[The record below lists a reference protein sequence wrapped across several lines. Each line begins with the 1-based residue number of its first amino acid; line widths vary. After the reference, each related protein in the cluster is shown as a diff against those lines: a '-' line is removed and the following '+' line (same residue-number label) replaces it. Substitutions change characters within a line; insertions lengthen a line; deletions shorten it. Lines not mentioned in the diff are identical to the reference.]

1 MSTEEPTNTQIVW
14 SPDDLPAAEAEALQA
29 KEQRPKKRVSR
40 AKAVADGGV
49 EGAAPAKKRR
59 TRTVK
64 AKEEAMPVASE
75 GSVPK
80 TESTAPAKSEGA
92 VPMATKPVVQPQPVT
107 GKPEG
112 SVPMATKPVVQP
124 QPVTGKPE
132 GSVPQSEGVAPAKPE
147 GSVPSAAKPMVQPQV
162 ATGSVPKSEGTV
174 PAKPNG
180 SVPAA
185 AAQTA
190 QQGEKLAP
198 EGPQQPLS
206 RRQLRRQQWLANRA
220 QRMGNNGN
228 RGNFNNNGNQAPQG
242 NRRPMGDRPQQQQR
256 FEPQQVQVPRNP
268 DLPEYRLQDI
278 HSWDNG
284 TIVQRMMPDANAED
298 LGAMKR
304 HEIIFAAIRNYLSR
318 GGAVRT
324 SGCLKVE
331 KEGYG
336 FLRSSKTNFLAC
348 PEDVFIPQQ
357 QIRRH
362 SLRTGD
368 IVEGPIRDPRDKDRY
383 FVLGSVV
390 SVNGKTPSEAARI
403 VHFENLTPTFP
414 TRRIVLE
421 TEPGELSTRVVD
433 IFTPIGFGQRGL
445 IVAPPRVGKTVL
457 LQKMANAI
465 TKNHP
470 DAILIVLLIDERPE
484 EVTDMQR
491 NTKAMVLSS
500 TFDEEPQHHVDV
512 ADMVIEMSRRQA
524 ENGKDVV
531 ILLDSITRLA
541 RAYNT
546 VQPHSGKIL
555 TGGVDALALHRPKR
569 FFGAARNI
577 EGGGSLT
584 ILATALIDTGSRMD
598 EVIFEEFK
606 GTGNMELVLDRGL
619 ADRRIFPAIDI
630 EKSGTRKEDL
640 LLAPLE
646 LEKTWALRRV
656 LTDAGPERAMQSVL
670 AGMKKFKSNPEFL
683 LSLDLKNL

>member
-1 MSTEEPTNTQIVW
+1 M
-14 SPDDLPAAEAEALQA
+14 PASAPLAET
-29 KEQRPKKRVSR
+29 VS
-40 AKAVADGGV
+40 G
-49 EGAAPAKKRR
+49 
-59 TRTVK
+59 
-64 AKEEAMPVASE
+64 
-75 GSVPK
+75 
-80 TESTAPAKSEGA
+80 
-92 VPMATKPVVQPQPVT
+92 
-107 GKPEG
+107 
-112 SVPMATKPVVQP
+112 
-124 QPVTGKPE
+124 
-132 GSVPQSEGVAPAKPE
+132 
-147 GSVPSAAKPMVQPQV
+147 
-162 ATGSVPKSEGTV
+162 PKSEASA
-174 PAKPNG
+174 PAAD
-180 SVPAA
+180 AA
-185 AAQTA
+185 AARVPPALSPDPKAESAPTA
-190 QQGEKLAP
+190 SPAPAPGGTRAVASVPPPPDAAPRP

-206 RRQLRRQQWLANRA
+206 KRQLRRQQWLANRA
-220 QRMGNNGN
+220 ARMGNRNGGFT
-228 RGNFNNNGNQAPQG
+228 GNNANNGFNGGAAHPQG
-242 NRRPMGDRPQQQQR
+242 NRRPLDARHQHQQPR
-256 FEPQQVQVPRNP
+256 YEPPPPSVPRNP

-284 TIVQRMMPDANAED
+284 TIVERMMPDANPED

-318 GGAVRT
+318 GGAVAAT
-324 SGCLKVE
+324 GCLKVE

-336 FLRSSKTNFLAC
+336 FLRSAKTNFLAC

-362 SLRTGD
+362 ALRTGD

-383 FVLGSVV
+383 FVLGNVV

-421 TEPGELSTRVVD
+421 TTPTELSMRVVD
-433 IFTPIGFGQRGL
+433 LFTPIGFGQRGL

-465 TKNHP
+465 TRNHP
-470 DAILIVLLIDERPE
+470 EAILIVLLIDERPE

-524 ENGKDVV
+524 ENGKDVI

-619 ADRRIFPAIDI
+619 ADKRIFPAIDI

-656 LTDAGPERAMQSVL
+656 LSDAGPERAMQSVIG
-670 AGMKKFKSNPEFL
+670 GMKKFKSNPEFL
-683 LSLDLKNL
+683 LSLDLKNV

>member
-1 MSTEEPTNTQIVW
+1 MSTEQPVDPQVSW
-14 SPDDLPAAEAEALQA
+14 SPDDLPASAAKALQD
-29 KEQRPKKRVSR
+29 KEEAR
-40 AKAVADGGV
+40 AKRAARKAATALVEPVATEAG
-49 EGAAPAKKRR
+49 EAAPVKKRR
-59 TRTVK
+59 GRPPKK
-64 AKEEAMPVASE
+64 AAVSEASTEAAAPVSPEKPVSSETPAQSVTAS
-75 GSVPK
+75 
-80 TESTAPAKSEGA
+80 APAADVVPNATALQSAPA
-92 VPMATKPVVQPQPVT
+92 VPAPSAPAAVQPQQT
-107 GKPEG
+107 
-112 SVPMATKPVVQP
+112 QP
-124 QPVTGKPE
+124 QI
-132 GSVPQSEGVAPAKPE
+132 Q
-147 GSVPSAAKPMVQPQV
+147 QQ
-162 ATGSVPKSEGTV
+162 ATLP
-174 PAKPNG
+174 
-180 SVPAA
+180 
-185 AAQTA
+185 
-190 QQGEKLAP
+190 P

-206 RRQLRRQQWLANRA
+206 KRQLRRQQWLANRA
-220 QRMGNNGN
+220 ARNGN
-228 RGNFNNNGNQAPQG
+228 RLGNFNGNGNQNGGNGSFQQG
-242 NRRPMGDRPQQQQR
+242 NRRPFEQRHQQDQRHQQQR
-256 FEPQQVQVPRNP
+256 YEPPPPSVPRNP
-268 DLPEYRLQDI
+268 DLPEFRLQDI
-278 HSWDNG
+278 HTWDNG
-284 TIVQRMMPDANAED
+284 TIVERMMPDANAED

-304 HEIIFAAIRNYLSR
+304 HEIIFAAIRNYLNR
-318 GGAVRT
+318 GGAVT
-324 SGCLKVE
+324 ATGCLKVE

-336 FLRSSKTNFLAC
+336 FLRSAKTNFLAC

-362 SLRTGD
+362 ALRTGD

-383 FVLGSVV
+383 FVLGNVV

-414 TRRIVLE
+414 TKRIVLE
-421 TEPGELSTRVVD
+421 TTPGEFSTRVVD
-433 IFTPIGFGQRGL
+433 LFTPIGFGQRGL

-470 DAILIVLLIDERPE
+470 DAILIVLLVDERPE

-491 NTKAMVLSS
+491 NTRAMVLSS

-512 ADMVIEMSRRQA
+512 AEMVIEMSRRQA
-524 ENGKDVV
+524 ENGKDVI

-606 GTGNMELVLDRGL
+606 GTG
-619 ADRRIFPAIDI
+619 
-630 EKSGTRKEDL
+630 
-640 LLAPLE
+640 
-646 LEKTWALRRV
+646 
-656 LTDAGPERAMQSVL
+656 
-670 AGMKKFKSNPEFL
+670 
-683 LSLDLKNL
+683 

>member
-1 MSTEEPTNTQIVW
+1 MNTEDSVDTRIVW
-14 SPDDLPAAEAEALQA
+14 SPEELPAAEAESLQA
-29 KEQRPKKRVSR
+29 AEQQKKKRAQR
-40 AKAVADGGV
+40 AKKQPSA
-49 EGAAPAKKRR
+49 EGAAATPAPEGEAPAKKRR
-59 TRTVK
+59 GRKPK
-64 AKEEAMPVASE
+64 ALKEAE
-75 GSVPK
+75 
-80 TESTAPAKSEGA
+80 
-92 VPMATKPVVQPQPVT
+92 
-107 GKPEG
+107 
-112 SVPMATKPVVQP
+112 
-124 QPVTGKPE
+124 
-132 GSVPQSEGVAPAKPE
+132 
-147 GSVPSAAKPMVQPQV
+147 
-162 ATGSVPKSEGTV
+162 
-174 PAKPNG
+174 
-180 SVPAA
+180 AA
-185 AAQTA
+185 AAAAAANGQDARSPSDSAPAATPPPEPPKHETSSPEPSKPEPSKPEIPLPETSKPETPTAETSKPETPEQQIPQA
-190 QQGEKLAP
+190 QQQQQALKP

-220 QRMGNNGN
+220 ARMGKPFVP
-228 RGNFNNNGNQAPQG
+228 NFPKPQQQSPQG
-242 NRRPMGDRPQQQQR
+242 NRRPPQEQQQR
-256 FEPQQVQVPRNP
+256 QQRYEPPQAAVPRNP
-268 DLPEYRLQDI
+268 DLPEYKLQDI

-284 TIVQRMMPDANAED
+284 TIVERMMADANAEE
-298 LGAMKR
+298 LGAMRR

-318 GGAVRT
+318 GGAVMA

-336 FLRSSKTNFLAC
+336 FLRSAKTNFLAC

-362 SLRTGD
+362 ALRTGD
-368 IVEGPIRDPRDKDRY
+368 IVEGPVRDPRDKDRY
-383 FVLGSVV
+383 FVLGNVV
-390 SVNGKTPSEAARI
+390 TVNGKTPNEAARI

-421 TEPGELSTRVVD
+421 TVSTEISMRVVD
-433 IFTPIGFGQRGL
+433 LFTPIGFGQRGL

-465 TKNHP
+465 TRNHP
-470 DAILIVLLIDERPE
+470 EAILIVLLIDERPE

-524 ENGKDVV
+524 ENGKDVI

-619 ADRRIFPAIDI
+619 ADKRIFPAIDI

-640 LLAPLE
+640 LLAPIE

-656 LTDAGPERAMQSVL
+656 LAEAGPERSMQSVI
-670 AGMKKFKSNPEFL
+670 AGMRKFKSNPEFL

>member
-1 MSTEEPTNTQIVW
+1 MSSEEPVAPQVSW
-14 SPDDLPAAEAEALQA
+14 SPAELPETTAKALQDKEEARAKRGAKKAAAALAETVAPEGGAEAA
-29 KEQRPKKRVSR
+29 PVKKRR
-40 AKAVADGGV
+40 GRPPKKAVADAAAGNDSGSAPV
-49 EGAAPAKKRR
+49 PAPAPLAEP
-59 TRTVK
+59 VSGPK
-64 AKEEAMPVASE
+64 AEAS
-75 GSVPK
+75 
-80 TESTAPAKSEGA
+80 
-92 VPMATKPVVQPQPVT
+92 
-107 GKPEG
+107 
-112 SVPMATKPVVQP
+112 
-124 QPVTGKPE
+124 
-132 GSVPQSEGVAPAKPE
+132 
-147 GSVPSAAKPMVQPQV
+147 
-162 ATGSVPKSEGTV
+162 
-174 PAKPNG
+174 
-180 SVPAA
+180 AA
-185 AAQTA
+185 AADAAAARVPPAPSPDPKAEPAPTA
-190 QQGEKLAP
+190 SPAPAPGGTRAVASVPPPPDPAPRP

-206 RRQLRRQQWLANRA
+206 KRQLRRQQWLANRA
-220 QRMGNNGN
+220 ARMGNRNGGFTGSG
-228 RGNFNNNGNQAPQG
+228 GNNANNGFNGGAAHAPHPQG
-242 NRRPMGDRPQQQQR
+242 NRRPLDARHQHQQPR
-256 FEPQQVQVPRNP
+256 YEPPPPSVPRNP

-284 TIVQRMMPDANAED
+284 TIVERMMPDANPED

-318 GGAVRT
+318 GGAVAAT
-324 SGCLKVE
+324 GCLKVE

-336 FLRSSKTNFLAC
+336 FLRSAKTNFLAC

-362 SLRTGD
+362 ALRTGD

-383 FVLGSVV
+383 FVLGNVV

-421 TEPGELSTRVVD
+421 TTPTELSMRVVD
-433 IFTPIGFGQRGL
+433 LFTPIGFGQRGL

-465 TKNHP
+465 TRNHP
-470 DAILIVLLIDERPE
+470 EAILIVLLIDERPE

-524 ENGKDVV
+524 ENGKDVI

-656 LTDAGPERAMQSVL
+656 LAEAGPERALQSVL
-670 AGMKKFKSNPEFL
+670 GGMKKFKSNPEFL

>member
-1 MSTEEPTNTQIVW
+1 MSSEDPVAPQVSW
-14 SPDDLPAAEAEALQA
+14 SPAELPETTAKALQDKEEARAKRGAKKAAAALAETVAPEGGAEAA
-29 KEQRPKKRVSR
+29 PVKKRR
-40 AKAVADGGV
+40 GRPPKKAVADAAAGNDSGSAPV
-49 EGAAPAKKRR
+49 PASAPLAEPVSGPKAEASAPSAPA
-59 TRTVK
+59 
-64 AKEEAMPVASE
+64 AD
-75 GSVPK
+75 
-80 TESTAPAKSEGA
+80 
-92 VPMATKPVVQPQPVT
+92 
-107 GKPEG
+107 
-112 SVPMATKPVVQP
+112 
-124 QPVTGKPE
+124 
-132 GSVPQSEGVAPAKPE
+132 
-147 GSVPSAAKPMVQPQV
+147 
-162 ATGSVPKSEGTV
+162 
-174 PAKPNG
+174 
-180 SVPAA
+180 AA
-185 AAQTA
+185 AARVPPAPSPDPKAEPAPTA
-190 QQGEKLAP
+190 SPAPAPGGTRAVASVPPPPDPAPRP

-206 RRQLRRQQWLANRA
+206 KRQLRRQQWLANRA
-220 QRMGNNGN
+220 ARMGNRNGGFT
-228 RGNFNNNGNQAPQG
+228 GNNANNGFNGGAAHAPHPQG
-242 NRRPMGDRPQQQQR
+242 NRRPLDARHQHQQPR
-256 FEPQQVQVPRNP
+256 YEPPPPSVPRNP

-284 TIVQRMMPDANAED
+284 TIVERMMPDANPED

-318 GGAVRT
+318 GGAVAAT
-324 SGCLKVE
+324 GCLKVE

-336 FLRSSKTNFLAC
+336 FLRSAKTNFLAC

-362 SLRTGD
+362 ALRTGD

-383 FVLGSVV
+383 FVLGNVV

-421 TEPGELSTRVVD
+421 TTPTELSMRVVD
-433 IFTPIGFGQRGL
+433 LFTPIGFGQRGL

-465 TKNHP
+465 TRNHP
-470 DAILIVLLIDERPE
+470 EAILIVLLIDERPE

-524 ENGKDVV
+524 ENGKDVI

-619 ADRRIFPAIDI
+619 ADKRIFPAIDI

-656 LTDAGPERAMQSVL
+656 LTDAGPERAMQSVIG
-670 AGMKKFKSNPEFL
+670 GMKKFKSNPEFL
-683 LSLDLKNL
+683 LSLDLKNV